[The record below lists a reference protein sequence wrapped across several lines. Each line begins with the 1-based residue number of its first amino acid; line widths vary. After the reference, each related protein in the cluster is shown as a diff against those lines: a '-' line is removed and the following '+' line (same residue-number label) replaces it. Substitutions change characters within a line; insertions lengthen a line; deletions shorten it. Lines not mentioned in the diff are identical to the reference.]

1 MYNGAAGADRVS
13 GRTATDEVMGIRFL
27 CPTCGN
33 RLNVK
38 AFLAGKRG
46 VCPQCSNGLD
56 IPLESQITK
65 GTVGGGAG
73 GTSSPGSEDDG
84 QELAI
89 PMASP
94 AAPRM
99 LSVSPVSPS
108 LQPSPVMTPAAFNPA
123 ARPKSSTPLAG
134 GPGPISPSTSA
145 ARSVP
150 MQPAAP
156 VQPSVPMQPAL
167 PVQPSVPMQPALPV
181 QPALPMQPMVP
192 MQPVAAQP
200 MAPVMA
206 PTAPLPD
213 PIEEAP
219 QAIWYVRPP
228 SGGQYGP
235 ARGEVMRKWIGEGR
249 VSPDS
254 LVWREGWGDWRTA
267 AEAFPALG
275 MVTPPMP
282 APVTP
287 ATYAASGTP
296 AYTAAAVRP
305 KRRNSTAMAITIV
318 SVLGLMCVALFVTL
332 ILVLMR

>member
-1 MYNGAAGADRVS
+1 M
-13 GRTATDEVMGIRFL
+13 
-27 CPTCGN
+27 
-33 RLNVK
+33 K

-46 VCPQCSNGLD
+46 VCPQCGNGLD

-65 GTVGGGAG
+65 GTSGGGG
-73 GTSSPGSEDDG
+73 SGTPSPGGDDDG
-84 QELAI
+84 LELAI

-94 AAPRM
+94 TAPRP
-99 LSVSPVSPS
+99 LPVSPLPQS
-108 LQPSPVMTPAAFNPA
+108 LQPSPGMTPAAFNPA
-123 ARPKSSTPLAG
+123 GQPKSGNPLAG
-134 GPGPISPSTSA
+134 GPGPVLPGATA

-156 VQPSVPMQPAL
+156 VQPTVPMQPAL
-167 PVQPSVPMQPALPV
+167 PMQPVMPV
-181 QPALPMQPMVP
+181 QPALPMQPLVP
-192 MQPVAAQP
+192 VQPLAAQP
-200 MAPVMA
+200 LAPVAA
-206 PTAPLPD
+206 PTAPLLD

-287 ATYAASGTP
+287 ATYAASATP
-296 AYTAAAVRP
+296 AYSAAAVRP

>member
-1 MYNGAAGADRVS
+1 
-13 GRTATDEVMGIRFL
+13 MGIRFL

-46 VCPQCSNGLD
+46 VCPQCGNGLD

-65 GTVGGGAG
+65 GSPGGGAG
-73 GTSSPGSEDDG
+73 GTGSPSGEDDG

-94 AAPRM
+94 AAVRS
-99 LSVSPVSPS
+99 LPVAPLLHAPQPGPS
-108 LQPSPVMTPAAFNPA
+108 MTPAALGPA
-123 ARPKSSTPLAG
+123 ARPPSGTPLAS
-134 GPGPISPSTSA
+134 GPGPISPGTPGP
-145 ARSVP
+145 RTVP
-150 MQPAAP
+150 MQPAP
-156 VQPSVPMQPAL
+156 VQPTIPVPSAVPMQPSVP
-167 PVQPSVPMQPALPV
+167 V
-181 QPALPMQPMVP
+181 
-192 MQPVAAQP
+192 QPVAAQP
-200 MAPVMA
+200 MAPVVA
-206 PTAPLPD
+206 PVTPLLD
-213 PIEEAP
+213 PIDEAP

-267 AEAFPALG
+267 AEAFPSLG

-287 ATYAASGTP
+287 ATYAASATP
-296 AYTAAAVRP
+296 AYSAATLRP